1 MDKKIVLIDGSSYVY
16 RAYYAL
22 PPLVSPKGEPT
33 GAIYG
38 FVKMLSAL
46 IKELNPDYIAVAF
59 DLPKKT
65 FKQMKVES
73 YKATRKE
80 TPNDL
85 KFQIP
90 IIKEI
95 LKLWGIP
102 ILELEGYEADDI
114 IATLSKKFK
123 DKYQIL
129 IVSPDKDMLQLV
141 DKNVNVLNPMQ
152 NILYDIEKVKEKY
165 GILPSQFIDY
175 QILVGDTVDNIKGV
189 KGIGKKTASK
199 LLNQFGSL
207 ENIYKNLDQL
217 KPKIKD
223 GLVEAEKHIDESRY
237 LLKLEDDIPIEIE
250 IDDLKKKPTDVK
262 GLKNIFERLGF
273 KSLLKSIEKENLNVS
288 KNKQKSLF

>member
-1 MDKKIVLIDGSSYVY
+1 
-16 RAYYAL
+16 
-22 PPLVSPKGEPT
+22 
-33 GAIYG
+33 
-38 FVKMLSAL
+38 
-46 IKELNPDYIAVAF
+46 
-59 DLPKKT
+59 
-65 FKQMKVES
+65 
-73 YKATRKE
+73 
-80 TPNDL
+80 
-85 KFQIP
+85 
-90 IIKEI
+90 
-95 LKLWGIP
+95 
-102 ILELEGYEADDI
+102 
-114 IATLSKKFK
+114 
-123 DKYQIL
+123 
-129 IVSPDKDMLQLV
+129 VSPDKDMLQLV